1 MEAFDR
7 TQKNA
12 MEANMKKIIGAAT
25 ATVLGLGA
33 FTTSAI
39 AETIVTADVLN
50 VREKPTTESK
60 VVEKVKEGQKLKV
73 IHTEEGWSKIDLN
86 GKELFVSSEYTKDIY
101 HVTANLLNVRT
112 EANTESEILGRL
124 KQDDVIESTHQVK
137 DGWLQFEYKGK
148 TAYANVSFLSSTA
161 LIEKKAEEKTKRVAK
176 VQKAVKAKEEV
187 KTQKEAKVQE
197 IAKAKETTK
206 EQKETKA
213 EEIVKPKEEAKVTE
227 RVKVKEETKAEEI
240 VKPKE
245 EAKVTERVKVKE
257 ETKAEEIV
265 KPKEEAKVKEIEKE
279 EAKAQEIEKAKEE
292 AKAQEIAKAKEEAK
306 AQEIEKAKEEAK
318 AQEIAKAKEEAKA
331 QEIEKAKEEEKAQ
344 EIAKAKEEEKA
355 QEIAKAKEEEK
366 AQEIAKAKEEAKAQ
380 EIAKAKEEAKARE
393 IEKAKEEAKAKAQE
407 IAKAKKEAQAREIE
421 EAKAKEATKTQ
432 EVSKNNTQSAKREL
446 TVVATAYTADPS
458 ENGTYGGRVLTAMG
472 HDLTANPNM
481 RIIAVDPKVIPLGS
495 KVWVEGYGEAI
506 AGDTGSAIKG
516 NRIDVLMGSKSKA
529 MNWGRQTVKVKVL

>member
-1 MEAFDR
+1 
-7 TQKNA
+7 
-12 MEANMKKIIGAAT
+12 MKKVIGAAT
-25 ATVLGLGA
+25 ATVFGLGA
-33 FTTSAI
+33 FTTTAT

-60 VVEKVKEGQKLKV
+60 VVEKVKNGQELKV
-73 IHTEEGWSKIDLN
+73 INTEDGWSKIELN
-86 GKELFVSSEYTKDIY
+86 GKEVFVSSEFTKDVY

-112 EANTESEILGRL
+112 EANTDSEILGRL
-124 KQDDVIESTHQVK
+124 KKDDVIESTHQVK

-161 LIEKKAEEKTKRVAK
+161 PTEKKTEEKTKQVAK
-176 VQKAVKAKEEV
+176 VQKSVKEKKEV
-187 KTQKEAKVQE
+187 KTQKV
-197 IAKAKETTK
+197 AKAKETTK
-206 EQKETKA
+206 AQ
-213 EEIVKPKEEAKVTE
+213 EIVKPKEEAKV
-227 RVKVKEETKAEEI
+227 VKVKEEGKAQEIVKPKEEEKAQEI

-245 EAKVTERVKVKE
+245 EAKIKEEVKVKE
-257 ETKAEEIV
+257 EE
-265 KPKEEAKVKEIEKE
+265 KV
-279 EAKAQEIEKAKEE
+279 
-292 AKAQEIAKAKEEAK
+292 
-306 AQEIEKAKEEAK
+306 
-318 AQEIAKAKEEAKA
+318 
-331 QEIEKAKEEEKAQ
+331 Q

-366 AQEIAKAKEEAKAQ
+366 TREIAKAKEEEKAR
-380 EIAKAKEEAKARE
+380 EIAKAKEEER
-393 IEKAKEEAKAKAQE
+393 
-407 IAKAKKEAQAREIE
+407 
-421 EAKAKEATKTQ
+421 AKEA
-432 EVSKNNTQSAKREL
+432 SKNNIQSAKREL

-529 MNWGRQTVKVKVL
+529 MNWGRQTVKVKIL

>member
-1 MEAFDR
+1 
-7 TQKNA
+7 
-12 MEANMKKIIGAAT
+12 MKKVIGAAT
-25 ATVLGLGA
+25 ATVFGLGA
-33 FTTSAI
+33 FTTTAT

-60 VVEKVKEGQKLKV
+60 VVEKVKNGQELKV
-73 IHTEEGWSKIDLN
+73 INTEDGWSKIELN
-86 GKELFVSSEYTKDIY
+86 GKEVFVSSEFTKDVY

-112 EANTESEILGRL
+112 EANTDSEILGRL
-124 KQDDVIESTHQVK
+124 KKDDVIESTHQVK

-161 LIEKKAEEKTKRVAK
+161 PTEKKTEEKTKQVAK
-176 VQKAVKAKEEV
+176 VQKSVKEKKEV
-187 KTQKEAKVQE
+187 KTQKV
-197 IAKAKETTK
+197 AKAKETTK
-206 EQKETKA
+206 AQ
-213 EEIVKPKEEAKVTE
+213 EIVKPKEEAKE
-227 RVKVKEETKAEEI
+227 VKVKEEEKAQEI

-245 EAKVTERVKVKE
+245 EAKIKEEVKVKE
-257 ETKAEEIV
+257 EE
-265 KPKEEAKVKEIEKE
+265 KV
-279 EAKAQEIEKAKEE
+279 
-292 AKAQEIAKAKEEAK
+292 
-306 AQEIEKAKEEAK
+306 
-318 AQEIAKAKEEAKA
+318 
-331 QEIEKAKEEEKAQ
+331 Q

-366 AQEIAKAKEEAKAQ
+366 TREIAKAKEEEKAR
-380 EIAKAKEEAKARE
+380 EIAKAKEEER
-393 IEKAKEEAKAKAQE
+393 
-407 IAKAKKEAQAREIE
+407 
-421 EAKAKEATKTQ
+421 AKEA
-432 EVSKNNTQSAKREL
+432 SKNNIQSAKREL

-529 MNWGRQTVKVKVL
+529 MNWGRQTVKVKIL

>member
-1 MEAFDR
+1 
-7 TQKNA
+7 
-12 MEANMKKIIGAAT
+12 MKKVIGAAT
-25 ATVLGLGA
+25 ATVFGLGA
-33 FTTSAI
+33 FTTTAT

-60 VVEKVKEGQKLKV
+60 VVEKVKNGQELKV
-73 IHTEEGWSKIDLN
+73 INTEDGWSKIELN
-86 GKELFVSSEYTKDIY
+86 GKEVFVSSEFTKDVY

-112 EANTESEILGRL
+112 EANTDSEILGRL
-124 KQDDVIESTHQVK
+124 KKDDVIESTHQVK

-161 LIEKKAEEKTKRVAK
+161 PTEKKTEEKTKQVAK
-176 VQKAVKAKEEV
+176 VQKSVKEKKEV
-187 KTQKEAKVQE
+187 KTQKV
-197 IAKAKETTK
+197 AKAKETTK
-206 EQKETKA
+206 AQEIVKSKEEAKVVKVKEEGKA
-213 EEIVKPKEEAKVTE
+213 QEIVKPKEEG
-227 RVKVKEETKAEEI
+227 KAQEI

-245 EAKVTERVKVKE
+245 EG
-257 ETKAEEIV
+257 KAQEIV
-265 KPKEEAKVKEIEKE
+265 KPKEEAKVKEEVKVKEEEKAQEIVKPKE
-279 EAKAQEIEKAKEE
+279 EAKIKEE
-292 AKAQEIAKAKEEAK
+292 VKV
-306 AQEIEKAKEEAK
+306 
-318 AQEIAKAKEEAKA
+318 
-331 QEIEKAKEEEKAQ
+331 KEEEKAQ

-366 AQEIAKAKEEAKAQ
+366 AREIAKAKEEEKAR
-380 EIAKAKEEAKARE
+380 EIAKAKEEEKAR
-393 IEKAKEEAKAKAQE
+393 E
-407 IAKAKKEAQAREIE
+407 IAKAKEEEKAREI
-421 EAKAKEATKTQ
+421 AKAKEEEKTR
-432 EVSKNNTQSAKREL
+432 EIAKAKEEEKAREIAKAKEEERAKEASKNNIQSAKREL

-529 MNWGRQTVKVKVL
+529 MNWGRQTVKVKIL

>member
-7 TQKNA
+7 IQKNI
-12 MEANMKKIIGAAT
+12 MEANMKKVIGAAT
-25 ATVLGLGA
+25 ATVFGLGA
-33 FTTSAI
+33 FTTTAT

-60 VVEKVKEGQKLKV
+60 VVEKVKNGEELKV
-73 IHTEEGWSKIDLN
+73 INTEDGWSKIELN
-86 GKELFVSSEYTKDIY
+86 GKEVFVSSEFTKDIY
-101 HVTANLLNVRT
+101 HVTANLLNVRS
-112 EANTESEILGRL
+112 ESNTESEILGRL
-124 KQDDVIESTHQVK
+124 KKDDVIESTHQVK

-161 LIEKKAEEKTKRVAK
+161 PVEKKADEKTKQVAK
-176 VQKAVKAKEEV
+176 VQKTVKAKEEA
-187 KTQKEAKVQE
+187 KTQKVT
-197 IAKAKETTK
+197 KAKET
-206 EQKETKA
+206 
-213 EEIVKPKEEAKVTE
+213 IKPKEE
-227 RVKVKEETKAEEI
+227 VKVQEVA
-240 VKPKE
+240 KPKE
-245 EAKVTERVKVKE
+245 EVKVQE
-257 ETKAEEIV
+257 VA
-265 KPKEEAKVKEIEKE
+265 KPKEEVKVQEVAKPKE
-279 EAKAQEIEKAKEE
+279 EVKVQEVTKPKEEVKVQEVAKPKEEVKVQEVAKPKEEVKVQEVAKPKEEVKAQEIAKAKEE

-306 AQEIEKAKEEAK
+306 AQEI
-318 AQEIAKAKEEAKA
+318 AKAKEEA
-331 QEIEKAKEEEKAQ
+331 
-344 EIAKAKEEEKA
+344 
-355 QEIAKAKEEEK
+355 K

-393 IEKAKEEAKAKAQE
+393 IAKAKEEAKAREAIKT
-407 IAKAKKEAQAREIE
+407 KEE
-421 EAKAKEATKTQ
+421 
-432 EVSKNNTQSAKREL
+432 SKNNTQSAKREL

-529 MNWGRQTVKVKVL
+529 MNWGRQTVKVKIL

>member
-1 MEAFDR
+1 
-7 TQKNA
+7 
-12 MEANMKKIIGAAT
+12 MKKIIGAAT

-60 VVEKVKEGQKLKV
+60 IVEKVKEGQKLKV

-161 LIEKKAEEKTKRVAK
+161 PIEKKAEEKTKRVAK

-257 ETKAEEIV
+257 ETKAEEIA
-265 KPKEEAKVKEIEKE
+265 KTKEEAKV
-279 EAKAQEIEKAKEE
+279 QEIEKVKEE

-306 AQEIEKAKEEAK
+306 AQEIEKVKEEAK

-331 QEIEKAKEEEKAQ
+331 QEIEKVKEEAKAQ
-344 EIAKAKEEEKA
+344 
-355 QEIAKAKEEEK
+355 

-393 IEKAKEEAKAKAQE
+393 IEKAKEEAKAKSQE
-407 IAKAKKEAQAREIE
+407 IAKAKEEAQAREIE
-421 EAKAKEATKTQ
+421 KAKAKEATKTQ

-472 HDLTANPNM
+472 HDLTTNPNM

-529 MNWGRQTVKVKVL
+529 MNLGRQTVKVKIL